1 MNRYLKLLHM
11 EIHRFRYILAGLMA
25 ITAAVQIGVIISTL
39 VSEVS
44 RRKEAILNNHPI
56 DAGNA
61 FFPSGKLSFASTMFG
76 IQFWFALPILLSIAV
91 LGLYIFL
98 IWYRDWFGRHT
109 FVYRLLLLPTARRNI
124 YLAKATAIL
133 MFVLGMVAFQM
144 LLLPVENMIFNLIVP
159 AEMREGSYFA
169 DVISA
174 NQALPFLLPQNFD
187 QFVFSYGLGFS
198 AVLAVFTAI
207 LLERS
212 YRRVGILYAIL
223 YLIACVAA
231 VIILPVSNQAYFNP
245 SAYLYPAEFFIIELV
260 IFGLVVAS
268 SIWLGFRLLANKI
281 TV

>member
-1 MNRYLKLLHM
+1 MNRYLKLVHM

-25 ITAAVQIGVIISTL
+25 ITAVVQIGVIISTL

-44 RRKEAILNNHPI
+44 TRKEALLNNQTIHS
-56 DAGNA
+56 GSA

-76 IQFWFALPILLSIAV
+76 IQFWFALPILLSVAV

-98 IWYRDWFGRHT
+98 IWYRDWFGRQT
-109 FVYRLLLLPTARRNI
+109 FVYRLLLLPTARRHI

-133 MFVLGMVAFQM
+133 IFILGMVAFQL
-144 LLLPVENMIFNLIVP
+144 LLLPIENTIFNLMVP
-159 AEMREGSYFA
+159 GEMSEGSYFA

-174 NQALPFLLPQNFD
+174 NQALAFLLPQNFD

-198 AVLAVFTAI
+198 AVLALFTAI

-212 YRRVGILYAIL
+212 YRRLGIPYAIL
-223 YLIACVAA
+223 YLIACAAA
-231 VIILPVSNQAYFNP
+231 VMILPVSSQTNSNP
-245 SAYLYPAEFFIIELV
+245 SAYLYPAEFFTIEMV
-260 IFGLVVAS
+260 IFALVVATS
-268 SIWLGFRLLANKI
+268 LWLGFRLLTKKI